1 MTMNL
6 LYMNNRY
13 ILTYIKTMTNF
24 FLTIIQDHYQIA
36 QQKKTEKKVEEIKEE
51 KPTECSSTNNIYQK
65 IPKEPQVQKEGFA
78 QNRKTNCFC
87 RGKAFN

>member
-36 QQKKTEKKVEEIKEE
+36 QQKK
-51 KPTECSSTNNIYQK
+51 
-65 IPKEPQVQKEGFA
+65 
-78 QNRKTNCFC
+78 NRKKSRRDKRRKTH
-87 RGKAFN
+87 RMLKHK